1 MELPKIDED
10 DELANN
16 IRKNIIEHDDIYNN
30 VSVKS
35 QNSIVYIKKIKKK
48 SFPFMF
54 YISLSIILLFII
66 LIITYLIYLSL
77 YKIEYTYEEE
87 PYVKP
92 KYSSH
97 KYSSLTF
104 ENGLK
109 IILVQVDRDDKAGG
123 AISFD
128 FGCLDDR
135 YNPGYI
141 KLALLSLVN
150 ENRIYSEDLE
160 NYFGS
165 FGWDIGEF
173 YSSFYFEILG
183 GGFQAYLKTFSELT
197 YLNESDER
205 FNNIDDKDLSYTN
218 SFMQGKIIFCN
229 I

>member
-1 MELPKIDED
+1 MELPKINEE

-16 IRKNIIEHDDIYNN
+16 IRKNIIEKDNKYNN

-35 QNSIVYIKKIKKK
+35 ENSTVYIKKRIRK

-54 YISLSIILLFII
+54 YISLLIILLFII
-66 LIITYLIYLSL
+66 LIITYLIFLSL
-77 YKIEYTYEEE
+77 YKIEYTYEED

-128 FGCLDDR
+128 LD
-135 YNPGYI
+135 I
-141 KLALLSLVN
+141 
-150 ENRIYSEDLE
+150 
-160 NYFGS
+160 
-165 FGWDIGEF
+165 
-173 YSSFYFEILG
+173 
-183 GGFQAYLKTFSELT
+183 
-197 YLNESDER
+197 
-205 FNNIDDKDLSYTN
+205 
-218 SFMQGKIIFCN
+218 
-229 I
+229 